1 MPPLDSVRGTSMM
14 RWLLEPRKRSEI
26 SCSSSTKRPS
36 TSTSTK
42 REQLVRDL
50 AAGMGAVGVQLLP
63 GEAGKGPD
71 GLARQPFAHAA
82 QEGQQPALIFG
93 LERLA
98 AEERETVD
106 VGGREHLQQSLLRF
120 GGKGLTVV
128 KRPGLRLE
136 AVFAAVGAAGDEKR
150 HADALAVGDVCSF

>member
-1 MPPLDSVRGTSMM
+1 MQFLHKAPVH
-14 RWLLEPRKRSEI
+14 EHVNE
-26 SCSSSTKRPS
+26 
-36 TSTSTK
+36 

-63 GEAGKGPD
+63 GEAGEGPD
-71 GLARQPFAHAA
+71 GLARQSFAHAA

-93 LERLA
+93 FERFA
-98 AEERETVD
+98 AKKRETVD
-106 VGGREHLQQSLLRF
+106 IGGREHLQQSLLRF

-128 KRPGLRLE
+128 KRPCLRLK

-150 HADALAVGDVCSF
+150 HADALAVGNVAVFDLSVVHRGPPLG